1 MKAVVLSDNRKGV
14 PDIETEHGLSIYL
27 ETEKHIILL
36 DTGGSD
42 LFLQNASKLNID
54 LAAVDYV
61 FISHGHNDHMGG
73 LPHFLKINTRAKI
86 IVSPSVMHRSFYS
99 KRNGFHTIGFDF
111 DFLPY
116 QHRLIPI
123 EKECRIDDEISI
135 FVNTSTRFEQPL
147 ANQTLF
153 CEGKNHE
160 IIPDDFSH
168 ELIFTLTNNER
179 LFVFT
184 GCAHKGLLNIL
195 ETVKEKLEFP
205 IQWVMGGFHLL
216 DSKNGVDYETE
227 ENIAEIA
234 NYLNVHYPSSLF
246 ITGHCTGDR
255 VFGQLKNML
264 EDRLTQFF
272 SGYTVQF

>member
-54 LAAVDYV
+54 LAPVDYV

-86 IVSPSVMHRSFYS
+86 IVSPNVMHRSFYS
-99 KRNGFHTIGFDF
+99 KRNGFHTIGLDF
-111 DFLPY
+111 DFSPY

-123 EKECRIDDEISI
+123 EKEYRIDDEISV
-135 FVNTSTRFEQPL
+135 FVNTSTRFKQPS

-153 CEGKNHE
+153 CEGKKHE

-216 DSKNGVDYETE
+216 DSKNDVNYETE
-227 ENIAEIA
+227 ETIAEIA
-234 NYLNVHYPSSLF
+234 NYLNAHYPSSLF
-246 ITGHCTGDR
+246 FTGHCTGDR

-264 EDRLTQFF
+264 EDRLTQFY

>member
-1 MKAVVLSDNRKGV
+1 MKAVVLSDNRKGFS
-14 PDIETEHGLSIYL
+14 DIEIEHGLSIYL
-27 ETEKHIILL
+27 ETEKHRILL

-42 LFLQNASKLNID
+42 LFLQNAAKLNID
-54 LAAVDYV
+54 LKAVDYV

-73 LPHFLKINTRAKI
+73 LPHFLKINTRANI
-86 IVSPSVMHRSFYS
+86 IVSPNVMHRSFYS
-99 KRNGFHTIGFDF
+99 KRNGFHTIGLDLDF
-111 DFLPY
+111 SPY
-116 QHRLIPI
+116 QRRLIPI
-123 EKECRIDDEISI
+123 EKEYRLDDEISI
-135 FVNTSTRFEQPL
+135 FTNISARFKQPL

-153 CEGKNHE
+153 CEDKNHE

-195 ETVKEKLEFP
+195 ETVKEKLESP

-216 DSKNGVDYETE
+216 DSKNGVNYETE

-234 NYLNVHYPSSLF
+234 HYLNAHYPSSMF
-246 ITGHCTGDR
+246 ITGHCTGDQ
-255 VFGQLKNML
+255 VFNQLKNRL
-264 EDRLTQFF
+264 KDRLIQFY
-272 SGYTVQF
+272 SGYTIQF

>member
-1 MKAVVLSDNRKGV
+1 MKAVVLSDNRKGF

-27 ETEKHIILL
+27 ETEKHRILL

-42 LFLQNASKLNID
+42 LFLQHAAKLNID
-54 LAAVDYV
+54 LKAVDYV

-73 LPHFLKINTRAKI
+73 LPHFLKINTRANI
-86 IVSPSVMHRSFYS
+86 IVSPNVMHRSFYS
-99 KRNGFHTIGFDF
+99 KRNGFHTIGLDF
-111 DFLPY
+111 DFSPY
-116 QHRLIPI
+116 QPRLIPI
-123 EKECRIDDEISI
+123 EKEYRLDDEISI
-135 FVNTSTRFEQPL
+135 FVNTSTRFKQPL

-153 CEGKNHE
+153 CEDKNHE

-168 ELIFTLTNNER
+168 ELIVTLTNNER

-195 ETVKEKLEFP
+195 ETVKEKMEFP

-216 DSKNGVDYETE
+216 DSKNSVDYETE

-234 NYLNVHYPSSLF
+234 HYLNAHYPSSMF
-246 ITGHCTGDR
+246 ITGHCTGDQ
-255 VFGQLKNML
+255 VFNQLKNRL
-264 EDRLTQFF
+264 KDRLIQFY

>member
-1 MKAVVLSDNRKGV
+1 MRLVVLADNRTLSR
-14 PDIETEHGLSIYL
+14 DLQTEHGLCVYL
-27 ETEKHIILL
+27 ETEKHRILL

-54 LAAVDYV
+54 LKAVDYV

-86 IVSPSVMHRSFYS
+86 IVSPNVMHRSFYS
-99 KRNGFHTIGFDF
+99 KRNGFHTIGLDF
-111 DFLPY
+111 DFSPY
-116 QHRLIPI
+116 QHRFIPI
-123 EKECRIDDEISI
+123 EKEYRLDDEISI
-135 FVNTSTRFEQPL
+135 FTNTSTRFKQPL

-153 CEGKNHE
+153 CEDKNHE

-168 ELIFTLTNNER
+168 ELIVTLTNNER

-195 ETVKEKLEFP
+195 DTVKEKLEFP

-216 DSKNGVDYETE
+216 DSNNGVNYETE

-234 NYLNVHYPSSLF
+234 HYLNAHYPSSMF
-246 ITGHCTGDR
+246 ITGHCTGDQ
-255 VFGQLKNML
+255 VFNQLKNGL
-264 EDRLTQFF
+264 KDRLIQFY
-272 SGYTVQF
+272 SGYTIQF

>member
-1 MKAVVLSDNRKGV
+1 MKAVVLSDNRKGFS
-14 PDIETEHGLSIYL
+14 DIEIEHGLSIYF
-27 ETEKHIILL
+27 ETEKHRILL

-42 LFLQNASKLNID
+42 LFLQNAAKLNID
-54 LAAVDYV
+54 LKAVDYV

-73 LPHFLKINTRAKI
+73 LPYFLKINTRAKI
-86 IVSPSVMHRSFYS
+86 IVSPNVMHRSFYS
-99 KRNGFHTIGFDF
+99 KRNGFHTIGLDF
-111 DFLPY
+111 DFSPY

-123 EKECRIDDEISI
+123 EKEYRLDDEISI
-135 FVNTSTRFEQPL
+135 FTNTSTRFKQPL
-147 ANQTLF
+147 ANQKLF

-168 ELIFTLTNNER
+168 ELIVTLTNNER

-195 ETVKEKLEFP
+195 DTVKEKLEFP

-216 DSKNGVDYETE
+216 DSNNGVNYETE

-234 NYLNVHYPSSLF
+234 HYLNAHYPSSMF
-246 ITGHCTGDR
+246 ITGHCTGDQ
-255 VFGQLKNML
+255 VFNQLKNGL
-264 EDRLTQFF
+264 KDRLIQFY
-272 SGYTVQF
+272 SGYSIQF